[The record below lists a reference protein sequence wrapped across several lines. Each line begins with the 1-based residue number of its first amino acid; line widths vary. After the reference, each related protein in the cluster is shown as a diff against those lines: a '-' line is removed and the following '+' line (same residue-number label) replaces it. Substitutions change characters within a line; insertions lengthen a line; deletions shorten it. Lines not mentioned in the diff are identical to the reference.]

1 MSKYSDLMD
10 ALETNG
16 MIEFGRVIPG
26 KFIREVLGIEYPEI
40 APKKVYD
47 ELALAELGATDYI
60 RSALLN
66 RGMYL
71 AQYRGDYRILLPS
84 ENARQVECYMSSA
97 DKKLSR
103 ALKLTRN
110 TPRTDLTMPDQTEA
124 RIIMKK
130 LGVKQQFM

>member
-1 MSKYSDLMD
+1 MSKYADLME
-10 ALETNG
+10 ALEANG

-26 KFIREVLGIEYPEI
+26 KFIREILGIEYPEV

-71 AQYRGDYRILLPS
+71 AQHRGDYRILLPS
-84 ENARQVECYMSSA
+84 ENSKQVECYMSSA

-110 TPRTDLTMPDQTEA
+110 TPRTDLNMPDQTEA
-124 RIIMKK
+124 RIIMKR
-130 LGVKQQFM
+130 LGAKQQII